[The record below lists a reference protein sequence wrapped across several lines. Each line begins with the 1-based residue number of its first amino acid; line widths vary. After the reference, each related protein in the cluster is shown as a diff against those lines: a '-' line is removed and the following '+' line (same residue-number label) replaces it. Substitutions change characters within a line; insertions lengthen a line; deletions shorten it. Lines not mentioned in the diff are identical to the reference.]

1 MAAKPGQNSAR
12 IGTHGRGATLL
23 VHVVPGAS
31 REELVG
37 VHGDALKVRVTAAPE
52 KGKANRSVCR
62 LLGGLLDWPAKRV
75 ELLSGEA
82 ARKKGVL
89 FQGMDPTELRARLVT
104 LLAR

>member
-1 MAAKPGQNSAR
+1 MAAKRGQNSAR
-12 IGTHGRGATLL
+12 IGTHGHGATLL

-37 VHGDALKVRVTAAPE
+37 VHGDALKIRVTAAPE

-62 LLGGLLDWPAKRV
+62 LLGRLLDWPAKRV
-75 ELLSGEA
+75 ELLTGES
-82 ARKKGVL
+82 ARKKVVL